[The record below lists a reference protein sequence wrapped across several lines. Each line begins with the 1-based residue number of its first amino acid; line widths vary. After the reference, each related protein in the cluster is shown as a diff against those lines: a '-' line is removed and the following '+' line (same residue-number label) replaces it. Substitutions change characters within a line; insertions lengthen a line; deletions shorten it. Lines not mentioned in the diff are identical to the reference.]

1 MFVTSDLDFMTHA
14 PGIALPTRRGPGGR
28 LPALRLRQGQ
38 FLYHQGDDARTV
50 FRVAEGVLRL
60 SRVTEA
66 GQQQVVGFGYPGDIV
81 GFHVQGQRTTDC
93 DALTPAL
100 LTVIAATLP
109 DEDAGRGADAAFLAA
124 AALWEIG
131 AMQDHLMTLGR
142 KSSRERVASFLVVL
156 LRRAGHWSEDGL
168 ALDLPMCRTDIADFL
183 GIRTET
189 VSRAFTDLRQAG
201 VIDLPS
207 AQHVVVLDPAALAD
221 IAEGD

>member
-1 MFVTSDLDFMTHA
+1 MFVTSDQDFLTNA
-14 PGIALPTRRGPGGR
+14 PDLAPRSRRRPGGR
-28 LPALRLRQGQ
+28 LPALRLREGQ

-50 FRVAEGVLRL
+50 FRVADGVLRL

-66 GQQQVVGFGYPGDIV
+66 GQQMVVGFGYPGDIV

-93 DALTPAL
+93 EALTPATL
-100 LTVIAATLP
+100 SVIAASLP
-109 DEDAGRGADAAFLAA
+109 DAESGRAADAAFLAA

-142 KSSRERVASFLVVL
+142 KSSRERVAAFLLVL
-156 LRRAGHWSEDGL
+156 LRRAGAWQEGGL
-168 ALDLPMCRTDIADFL
+168 NLDLPMSRADIADFL

-189 VSRAFTDLRQAG
+189 VSRAFTDLRQSG

-207 AQHVVVLDPAALAD
+207 AQHVVVCDPAALAS